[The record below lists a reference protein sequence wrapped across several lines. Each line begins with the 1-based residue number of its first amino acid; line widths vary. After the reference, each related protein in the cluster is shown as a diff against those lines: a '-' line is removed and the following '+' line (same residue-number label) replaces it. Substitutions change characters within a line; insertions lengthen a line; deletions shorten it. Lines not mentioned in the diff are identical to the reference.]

1 MLFQVREFLDRAL
14 ILAVAILFHEAER
27 EELVWTVIVLEITHD
42 GLLGHADHVA
52 GWDTASIGEFEVFQ
66 DLALDGYYTVVRGFL
81 WNVTVQIYSNVQE
94 SNGSWRAVSRRKLSI
109 NGKCL

>member
-1 MLFQVREFLDRAL
+1 MLG
-14 ILAVAILFHEAER
+14 IP
-27 EELVWTVIVLEITHD
+27 HD

-52 GWDTASIGEFEVFQ
+52 GWDTASIGELEVFQ
-66 DLALDGYYTVVRGFL
+66 DLALDGYYTVVRFYF
-81 WNVTVQIYSNVQE
+81 WSVVIQICSDVQE